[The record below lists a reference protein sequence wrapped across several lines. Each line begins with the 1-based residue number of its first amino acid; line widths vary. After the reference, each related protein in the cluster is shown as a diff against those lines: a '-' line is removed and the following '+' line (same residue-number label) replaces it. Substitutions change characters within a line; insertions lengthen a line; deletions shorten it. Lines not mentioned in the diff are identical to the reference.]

1 MSEGNRGLSPVV
13 ALRGGGPQVLR
24 GGLGGGVLVIG
35 QYLVFQWRET
45 GCRRLAQQKRSPVGS
60 GEDGTVP
67 TITGELI
74 AGHAYVLTETKAPD
88 GYALIT
94 ESLHFTVG
102 RKGRAAS
109 VTAGTE
115 LPDGYTIGGDKTAGT
130 IALTAVDQPIELTLK
145 KVNEDGDVLV
155 GAEFTLSGRFADGTT
170 QQILTTGADGTVAL
184 PLIIGGERYV
194 LEETKAPEGYV
205 LPAERYTFTVG
216 VDGVIRVQQN
226 PLAALLPGDK
236 TFSLSQ
242 DGLTI
247 TVVNERKPVVAI
259 TGSDVTSVGFIGFGL
274 LLVGATIAMQRRTR
288 MAQVASNGKPRTP
301 PRVTRLRN
309 GLTAP

>member
-1 MSEGNRGLSPVV
+1 MDNTLF
-13 ALRGGGPQVLR
+13 
-24 GGLGGGVLVIG
+24 
-35 QYLVFQWRET
+35 FQWRET

-130 IALTAVDQPIELTLK
+130 IALTAVDNPIELTLK

-274 LLVGATIAMQRRTR
+274 LLIGATIAMQRRTR
-288 MAQVASNGKPRTP
+288 MAQVAGNGKPARG
-301 PRVTRLRN
+301 RHRR
-309 GLTAP
+309 